1 MNDNGSKGPSSKDI
15 FEMQR
20 EAEERVRRIQQQAKR
35 AAEQLNEEL
44 SGEKKTPPASSLSP
58 LPGEKKTPPASSLSP
73 LPVRESV
80 SLSASEDLKRYRVS
94 YRNGFIG
101 RNYPEAFEDREE
113 DTEPQDEGPE
123 RRGDGELRE
132 RDIYSEAQSVH
143 VSVPSRPGSRRV
155 SDFLSPEDREKEFR
169 KKHYISMPT
178 EIPDRYRYV
187 VPGKKAG
194 DRADLRDKPMHKRG
208 GAESREES
216 EADRRQ
222 PLDLPDR
229 DRDSVDFSLGQSKGI
244 ASLAGALNLNANALD
259 SDEML
264 LLTLI
269 LLLAEEGADIGLII
283 ALMYILV

>member
-58 LPGEKKTPPASSLSP
+58 LP
-73 LPVRESV
+73 VRESV

-101 RNYPEAFEDREE
+101 RNYPEAFENREE

-269 LLLAEEGADIGLII
+269 LLLAEEGADFGLII
-283 ALMYILV
+283 ALMTY